1 MPSGSVRPTWSTERL
16 SQKSDGLLV
25 ADFASTFLHVS
36 KGVRAGEALVL
47 TGWQRELLVSLFERR
62 ADGMLR
68 YRRSLIGLGR
78 KNGKSLLGSLCALY
92 GLIEGEPGAEVYSAA
107 GDRQQAR
114 VVFNEARWQVQQSA
128 ALSANA
134 PRFLFAFKT

>member
-1 MPSGSVRPTWSTERL
+1 MPLGSVRPTWSTARL

-47 TGWQRELLVSLFERR
+47 TDWQRELLVSLFERR

-68 YRRSLIGLGR
+68 YRRSLIGWGR
-78 KNGKSLLGSLCALY
+78 KNG
-92 GLIEGEPGAEVYSAA
+92 
-107 GDRQQAR
+107 
-114 VVFNEARWQVQQSA
+114 
-128 ALSANA
+128 
-134 PRFLFAFKT
+134 